1 MTLYATASVET
12 ACVYFVVV
20 PDPRFCDLDLEKT
33 VRGKVYLLVSEIQNS
48 SQNQE
53 TKEWRCLERK
63 TLKLNHPTSCV
74 VAGLVSGLL
83 EGRLIPLPALI
94 GMQQPEI
101 EPSLLCLKLLQT
113 TVLKE
118 SPLPLLH
125 PSLCHDHSPRGVL
138 LMLSRVERWDRLQ
151 EIKARNHMGNRRQ
164 DSVSARNRVE
174 RTTLSSHPLPYIFI

>member
-12 ACVYFVVV
+12 ACVYFVVA
-20 PDPRFCDLDLEKT
+20 PDPRFCVLDLEKT
-33 VRGKVYLLVSEIQNS
+33 VRAEGYLLVSEIQNS

-53 TKEWRCLERK
+53 TKEWRCLEK
-63 TLKLNHPTSCV
+63 KKPLKLSHPTSCHYV

-94 GMQQPEI
+94 GVQQPEI
-101 EPSLLCLKLLQT
+101 EPPLLCLKLLQT

-138 LMLSRVERWDRLQ
+138 LVLSRVERWDRLQ
-151 EIKARNHMGNRRQ
+151 ESKPEITWVTGGKTQYLQG
-164 DSVSARNRVE
+164 
-174 RTTLSSHPLPYIFI
+174 TL